1 MGAKTR
7 RTPPPVDEQLL
18 QRPREFAFIQA
29 VRLLKLKSGQTSGQ
43 DLQEFFSRTL
53 RVRPHLSLG
62 FPGTDVSGLE
72 ETEIGEQP
80 QYRLTASF
88 LGLYGPSSPL
98 PTFYTEELLDEA
110 REDHSG
116 LRDFLDI
123 LNNNF
128 FIKLYKIWSRNRPAV
143 RIAEEGDEEALERAF
158 CLMGLGHESLR
169 NRFSEPYQTL
179 RYTGLLT
186 QYPRSALGL
195 QTALAD
201 RLGGLPVR
209 VEQCL
214 PQKLSVPQDQRIRLG
229 RSGNELGQETVLGC
243 EITES
248 MGKIGIHIGPLDRD
262 AFQRLLPGSDLHA
275 ALEEQVALF
284 RAQALS
290 HEVRLTLE
298 RGACSTCTLGS
309 GVWSR
314 LGLDT
319 WLFSEESEGP
329 VSVTFPGNS

>member
-7 RTPPPVDEQLL
+7 RTPPPVDEQLKH
-18 QRPREFAFIQA
+18 RPREFAFVQA
-29 VRLLKLKSGQTSGQ
+29 VRLLKLKTGQTRGR

-72 ETEIGEQP
+72 ETEAGDGR

-123 LNNNF
+123 LNNSF
-128 FIKLYKIWSRNRPAV
+128 FIKLYKIWSRNRPSV
-143 RIAEEGDEEALERAF
+143 RIAEEEDDEALERTF
-158 CLMGLGHESLR
+158 CLAGLGHASLR
-169 NRFSEPYQTL
+169 HRFSEPYQAL

-195 QTALAD
+195 QSLLAD

-209 VEQCL
+209 VEQCV
-214 PQKLSVPQDQRIRLG
+214 PQKLPVPEDQRIRLG
-229 RSGNELGQETVLGC
+229 IAGNELGQETVLGC
-243 EITES
+243 EVTES
-248 MGKIGIHIGPLDRD
+248 MGKIGIRIGPLDED
-262 AFQRLLPGSDLHA
+262 AFQRLLPGSELQA
-275 ALEEQVALF
+275 TLEEHIALF
-284 RAQALS
+284 QAQAVA
-290 HEVRLTLE
+290 HEITLTLE
-298 RGACSTCTLGS
+298 GGASSTCILGN

-319 WLFSEESEGP
+319 WLFSGANEGR
-329 VSVTFPGNS
+329 VSATFPSSS